1 MSLAKI
7 YRKLEPSDFRVLGS
21 LDASLDKFEF
31 VPVEYLERRT
41 KLNVKELARRL
52 DKLEKLKLISRGFT
66 PKLGYR
72 ITYLGLDSLALHALV
87 NRNIVAFLG
96 TKVGVGKESEIY
108 IAKTPENKLIAI
120 KFYKIGRISFRKVKR
135 VRPYLVDETNW
146 LIRSKI
152 AAEREYK
159 ALGDLIKYTEYVPT
173 PVGWNRHA
181 VVIEFIEGIELYRY
195 KDAIDPENMLNKILS
210 TIRVAYLNVNIVHG
224 DLSEYNILVTFSKDE
239 EIPIIIDWPQYI
251 YRDDPRSDNLLRR
264 DVEYI
269 VKFFKRRYRTS
280 VDVDRAFRYIKGEID
295 AV

>member
-1 MSLAKI
+1 LSLAKI